1 MSAGRGS
8 LFTVSAPSGAGKT
21 SLVKAL
27 VAADSQLRVSVSHT
41 TRPMRPGEVDG
52 ENYHFVDDGVFDGMV
67 NDDHFLEHAMVFG
80 NAYGTSKLWVN
91 DQLEAGA
98 DVILEIDWQGALQAR
113 NWLQNDHN
121 EKVIGIFIL
130 PPSLDALRQRL
141 TQRGQDED
149 GVISSR
155 MAAAV
160 DEISHYGQADYLVVN
175 DDFDIALAD
184 LVAIVRGSRLQLA
197 AQRHNHE
204 ALLADL
210 LAAGADQ

>member
-41 TRPMRPGEVDG
+41 TRAMRPGEADG
-52 ENYHFVDDGVFDGMV
+52 ENYHFVDSAEFDRMV
-67 NDDHFLEHAMVFG
+67 ANQDFLEHATVFG

-91 DQLEAGA
+91 EQLEAGT
-98 DVILEIDWQGALQAR
+98 DVILEIDWQGALQAKS
-113 NWLQNDHN
+113 WLQNDHDAQA
-121 EKVIGIFIL
+121 IGIFIL
-130 PPSLDALRQRL
+130 PPSLQELRQRL

-149 GVISSR
+149 GVISRR

-160 DEISHYGQADYLVVN
+160 DEISHYAQADYLVVN
-175 DDFDIALAD
+175 DDFDTALQD
-184 LVAIVRGSRLQLA
+184 LVAIIRSTRLKLGYQSHIHA
-197 AQRHNHE
+197 

-210 LAAGADQ
+210 LAASADK

>member
-41 TRPMRPGEVDG
+41 TRAMRPGEVDG
-52 ENYHFVDDGVFDGMV
+52 ENYHFVDSGEFDRMV
-67 NDDHFLEHAMVFG
+67 ANDHFLEHATVFD

-91 DQLEAGA
+91 EQLEAGT
-98 DVILEIDWQGALQAR
+98 DVILEIDWQGALQA
-113 NWLQNDHN
+113 NSWLQSDHN
-121 EKVIGIFIL
+121 SQAIGIFIL
-130 PPSLDALRQRL
+130 PPSLGELRQRL

-149 GVISSR
+149 GVISRR

-160 DEISHYGQADYLVVN
+160 DEISHYAQADYLVVN
-175 DDFDIALAD
+175 DDFATALAD
-184 LVAIVRGSRLQLA
+184 LAAIVRSARLQLGH
-197 AQRHNHE
+197 QSQIHG

-210 LAAGADQ
+210 LAAKTGK